1 MSDATDVF
9 PTTTESDSPTDIG
22 EKIDVL
28 EPGEIVTTL
37 DAGDDAPELTAGD
50 DDVLPAGDS
59 TDPADTPAGDQKP
72 QATFDPNTLI
82 ALQGIINRQSA
93 KLDEL
98 KDDAKKLSESVKSI
112 VENDQELSQIEEQ
125 AKEIVKLQKE
135 RKQSLANS
143 PESTQLKLK
152 IKDIK
157 ESIKDLEESLNNHL
171 LNFYQMTGVKVF
183 DTDDGSTRE
192 FEVRA
197 KLRSKKKAA

>member
-1 MSDATDVF
+1 MSDATNVY
-9 PTTTESDSPTDIG
+9 PAATTSDSSVDIG

-28 EPGEIVTTL
+28 EPGEVVTSLESGEDT
-37 DAGDDAPELTAGD
+37 PELVSGD
-50 DDVLPAGDS
+50 EAELPAGEEQDPSDS
-59 TDPADTPAGDQKP
+59 PA
-72 QATFDPNTLI
+72 ATSTQSGAFDPNTLI

-98 KDDAKKLSESVKSI
+98 KEDAKRLSESVKSI

-125 AKEIVKLQKE
+125 AKEIVRQQKE

-152 IKDIK
+152 MKDIK

-183 DTDDGSTRE
+183 DSDDGTQRE

>member
-9 PTTTESDSPTDIG
+9 TATTNSDSPVDIG

-28 EPGEIVTTL
+28 EPGEVVTAL
-37 DAGDDAPELTAGD
+37 DSGEDAPELPAGD
-50 DDVLPAGDS
+50 DEVLPAGEA
-59 TDPADTPAGDQKP
+59 TDPSAAPAAAPTQSGS
-72 QATFDPNTLI
+72 FDPNTLI

-112 VENDQELSQIEEQ
+112 VENDQELSKIEEQ
-125 AKEIVKLQKE
+125 AKEIVKMQKE
-135 RKQSLANS
+135 RKQSLSNS

-152 IKDIK
+152 MKDIK